1 MPDLV
6 CWKCGAS
13 LKEVP
18 RPITR
23 RSNCLACYAELHC
36 CRMCK
41 SYDTR
46 YIGKCS
52 DERADSVVNK
62 DSANF
67 CEYFKPRAGAFAAAE
82 DKAARSAEEELKA
95 LFGGDDASGE
105 PNAEPKDKTGGPEGP

>member
-1 MPDLV
+1 VPDLV

-23 RSNCLACYAELHC
+23 HSTCLECYAELHC

-52 DERADSVVNK
+52 DERADTVPIK
-62 DSANF
+62 DNANF
-67 CEYFKPRAGAFAAAE
+67 CEWFEPRPDAFASAE
-82 DKAARSAEEELKA
+82 DEAARSAGADLKA
-95 LFGGDDASGE
+95 LFGDGETPGDSDE
-105 PNAEPKDKTGGPEGP
+105 Q